1 MNEVHAI
8 LQGKGGVGKSWVAY
22 VMAQYLRSTDPK
34 TVCLDTD
41 PLTPTLVR
49 YKALEPSHI
58 QIADEL
64 NVRLDKFDEM
74 MEIIAN
80 TQSDVLIDTG
90 SSTFIPISKYMV
102 DYDIVDMIRDSFSK
116 QVVIH
121 VVLFAGNHGDL
132 IATTGCLEAIAT
144 GFPESAQIVVWMNEF
159 GGPIKTADG
168 KPFEKSE
175 LYNRIKERIRAII
188 YVPKPDELT
197 ARDIAAMQGSFLTFG
212 EAQANPNFMLMQK
225 SRLKKLQ
232 KTLFDQI
239 DQASVAWK
247 MN

>member
-8 LQGKGGVGKSWVAY
+8 LQGKGGVGKSYAAFIL
-22 VMAQYLRSTDPK
+22 AQYLRSADPE
-34 TVCLDTD
+34 TICLDTD

-49 YKALEPSHI
+49 YKALDPKHL

-64 NVRLDKFDEM
+64 TVRLDKFDEM
-74 MEIIAN
+74 IEIIAN

-102 DYDIVDMIRDSFSK
+102 DYDIIEMIKESFSK
-116 QVVIH
+116 KVVIH

-132 IATTGCLEAIAT
+132 IATTTCLEAIAA

-159 GGPIKTADG
+159 GGPIKTSDG
-168 KPFEKSE
+168 KPFEKSD
-175 LYNRIKERIRAII
+175 LYNKIKDRISAII

-197 ARDIAAMQGSFLTFG
+197 ARDIAAMQGSFLTFS
-212 EAQANPNFMLMQK
+212 EAHASPSFMLMQK

-232 KTLFDQI
+232 KTLFDQL

-247 MN
+247 HD